1 MKGSGKLVMR
11 LLLTVTFICYCIAAA
26 AQKTVKVHGEYVY
39 RGPENVSLVE
49 AKRIALERAKIQ
61 ALADEFGTIV
71 SQTNT
76 SIVKNNNGQA
86 DSRFFSLGSTEV
98 KGEWIADEGEPEYT
112 FDINKDDGTL
122 IVTCR
127 VCGKAR
133 EIVSAQTEF
142 VAKVLRNG
150 TEEKF
155 ESSTFNNGDDMF
167 LYFQSPVDGYVA
179 VYLVDET
186 PTAYCLLPYRKDG
199 DGQQPVRHGQKYVF
213 FSPKHAG
220 SDAGI
225 LDEYTLT
232 CSRALEH
239 NQIYVIFSTQPFTK
253 ALDSQEREAIP
264 HQLDYEDFNRWLG
277 NCRKKDTKMG
287 VQVKEITIRGNGE

>member
-1 MKGSGKLVMR
+1 MK
-11 LLLTVTFICYCIAAA
+11 
-26 AQKTVKVHGEYVY
+26 
-39 RGPENVSLVE
+39 
-49 AKRIALERAKIQ
+49 
-61 ALADEFGTIV
+61 D
-71 SQTNT
+71 
-76 SIVKNNNGQA
+76 NNGQA

-133 EIVSAQTEF
+133 EIVSALTEF

-155 ESSTFNNGDDMF
+155 ESDTFNNGDDMF
-167 LYFQSPVDGYVA
+167 LYFQSPADGYVA

-220 SDAGI
+220 NDAAI

>member
-1 MKGSGKLVMR
+1 MKHYI
-11 LLLTVTFICYCIAAA
+11 LLLLLLATLPAA
-26 AQKTVKVHGEYVY
+26 AQKIQKVCGEYTYYV
-39 RGPENVSLVE
+39 PENVSRS
-49 AKRIALERAKIQ
+49 AAMRTALERAKIQ
-61 ALADEFGTIV
+61 ALADKFGTIV

-76 SIVKNNNGQA
+76 SIVKDNNGQA

-155 ESSTFNNGDDMF
+155 ESDTFNNGDDMF
-167 LYFQSPVDGYVA
+167 LYFQSPADGYVA

-186 PTAYCLLPYRKDG
+186 PTAYCLLPYRKDS

-220 SDAGI
+220 SDAAI